1 MIFERTL
8 SESTV
13 VGKMPNGGDIWKV
26 NTDEAKALLVTETRI
41 KGMVLRPGE
50 GWGMSGLPRIYV
62 WGVGEHTAG
71 MAELIKKKA
80 AGFNIEDV
88 SFTFYAYDKK
98 AGGKNIIDLATPS
111 NNLNWWLGKDFE
123 GMHDLATEWYRA
135 EVVEEVKNVFPWAE
149 WLFFSNA
156 IVDLTNGNVAKE
168 QNASSEWIAKG
179 LIKEL
184 KGLRK

>member
-8 SESTV
+8 SESTI
-13 VGKMPNGGDIWKV
+13 VGKMLASDLLKV
-26 NTDEAKALLVTETRI
+26 NAEEAKAQLVADTRI
-41 KGMVLRPGE
+41 KGIVLRPGE

-62 WGVGEHTAG
+62 WSFGGEHTAG

-111 NNLNWWLGKDFE
+111 NNLNWWMGIDFE